1 MSSGCAAMSATLIMP
16 TRRSERRVVMPTNM
30 ASRRLGGADLVIEA
44 VEEERSTSAEEV
56 GKKMRKSRTLEISC

>member
-1 MSSGCAAMSATLIMP
+1 MA
-16 TRRSERRVVMPTNM
+16 TNM